1 MEDTDTQELLCNLL
15 EKAAAINRLNGFT
28 LRRDQIAFFVEKVI
42 EMEPAVHGRLPAGG
56 HGSLSSSPGHR
67 LKQLPYKIWSDQAR
81 EERDKPDRKDVG
93 PDEQALASVLNLLKR
108 GELSASN

>member
-1 MEDTDTQELLCNLL
+1 
-15 EKAAAINRLNGFT
+15 
-28 LRRDQIAFFVEKVI
+28 
-42 EMEPAVHGRLPAGG
+42 
-56 HGSLSSSPGHR
+56 
-67 LKQLPYKIWSDQAR
+67 LPYKIWSDQAR